1 MRVSVREFSLP
12 IISNPIAMYTLR
24 HTYMLLGSS
33 LRLTKS
39 GVKWVNSASE
49 MPLTQAAKDAEVDDL
64 IRQAKEKLA
73 SAPNTY
79 DDAVRLNR
87 EVNGGFFA
95 SRDAVGDL
103 LKKIITINADKK
115 GEIDL
120 LITTALNSP
129 DWNTSEKQKILQA
142 LRSNF
147 DADFQTIEAKRVK
160 EANQM
165 KATTGKE
172 TSALKSRVVD
182 THAQTVALKKILGSD
197 SST

>member
-1 MRVSVREFSLP
+1 MREFSLL
-12 IISNPIAMYTLR
+12 ITSNPIAMYTLR

-33 LRLTKS
+33 LGLTKS
-39 GVKWVNSASE
+39 GVRWLDDAE
-49 MPLTQAAKDAEVDDL
+49 MPMTLAAKDTEVDDL
-64 IRQAKEKLA
+64 IRQARERLQ
-73 SAPNTY
+73 SAPNKY
-79 DDAVRLNR
+79 ADAVTLNR
-87 EVNGGFFA
+87 EVNGGFFV
-95 SRDAVGDL
+95 SNDTVRGL
-103 LKKIITINADKK
+103 LKKIIAINKDKK
-115 GEIDL
+115 EEIDS

-172 TSALKSRVVD
+172 TSALKSSVVD
-182 THAQTVALKKILGSD
+182 THAQTVALKKILASD